1 MRRYKYMVEEIKLD
15 PGYETLEE
23 HLNKS
28 SLVKAGW
35 RIVSVINDNDFYYQV
50 VFEKPETDG

>member
-1 MRRYKYMVEEIKLD
+1 MVEEIKLD